1 MNTLG
6 ALVSM
11 IPGTMW
17 VGLVLGGVGGY
28 YVGQWRTEV
37 GIAKHGMA
45 RTWKGRSGWR
55 EKND

>member
-11 IPGTMW
+11 IPPSGW
-17 VGLVLGGVGGY
+17 AGLVVGGVGGY

-45 RTWKGRSGWR
+45 RTWKGRSSWR
-55 EKND
+55 AKDD